1 MGASFQAPHAALGER
16 QMKTHHVSLII
27 LYFSM
32 LLQQITQVCTKLKLN
47 KYDKRINNNN
57 GNSDNETAVIILK

>member
-1 MGASFQAPHAALGER
+1 MGASFQAPRAAPGQRLME
-16 QMKTHHVSLII
+16 THHVSLIL

-47 KYDKRINNNN
+47 EYDKRIIIIMII
-57 GNSDNETAVIILK
+57 VIMKWQ